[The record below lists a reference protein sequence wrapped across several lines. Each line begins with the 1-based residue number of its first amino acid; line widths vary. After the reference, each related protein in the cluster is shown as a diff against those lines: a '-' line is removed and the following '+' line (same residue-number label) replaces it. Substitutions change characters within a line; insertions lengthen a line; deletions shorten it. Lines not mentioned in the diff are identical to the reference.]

1 MLLSLSWLREF
12 VPYEGTAV
20 ALAERLTMLGL
31 EVEGIERPYEAL
43 SPLVVGYVAECGKH
57 PEADKLS
64 VCKVDVGTGEL
75 LDIVCGAPNVAQG
88 QKVAVITVGN
98 TLPDGTVIKK
108 AKLRGQPSCGMICS
122 ERELGLSEDHDGIMV
137 LDEATPTGARL
148 VDVLPLDHEIIEI
161 SITPNRGDALSV
173 LGIAREVALAYD
185 LPLTM
190 PECPLEEC
198 SQKAAEAVTVEV
210 PNPALAPLYL
220 GRVLEGAKV
229 GKAPA
234 WMRYRLKACGIRPIS
249 NLVDVTNYILLE
261 LGQPLHAFDLD
272 TIDEGR
278 IIVRGADAG
287 ETFVTLDGKERTLLA
302 DDITIRDPNKAVC
315 LGGVMGG
322 LNSEISAASRRVFLE
337 GAIFAPAN
345 IRKTARRLGLSSE
358 ASFRFERGV
367 DQHGSRFALNRAAY
381 LMARTAGASVY
392 QGFAGDEFAPL
403 NLAPI
408 SWSLPKAEALL
419 GVGLSADFCE
429 KTLGGLNCAI
439 EKKTADQW
447 LVIPPAARTDITRE
461 ADLVEELARVYG
473 VDKIP
478 ATVPAIARPLEK
490 AGQPRSKY
498 AFLSGIKHWLA
509 GQGGLNEAICYSF
522 TSSKALDLFGLPQEG
537 RIALQNPLSED
548 LDVLRTSLAPGLM
561 RVVGVSLDQGAT
573 AVRLFEVAH
582 TFTADSASETK
593 ASESAHLAMTMTG
606 SRADQPWA
614 TQKGDMGY
622 EDLKGVVEAF
632 LASLGL
638 GGIGFALA
646 PDAAPYLLPA
656 VAVSHKGRDFGVMG
670 RIRPEIADTF
680 NARKDVWY
688 AELDLEYLKDIS
700 QDYVPNFAPLPVY
713 PPVRRDITFICPP
726 ALKAETIVQGV
737 MALSIPI
744 LRDVALIDA
753 FSPEGKDERNLT
765 FRLTFRSD
773 SRTLKENEADR
784 QRDVIIQKL
793 VAQLGVQV

>member
-12 VPYEGTAV
+12 VPYEGSTAD
-20 ALAERLTMLGL
+20 LAERLTMLGL
-31 EVEGIERPYEAL
+31 EVDGITRPYEAL
-43 SPLVVGYVAECGKH
+43 EPLVAGMVVECGKH

-88 QKVAVITVGN
+88 QKVAVITVGHS
-98 TLPDGTVIKK
+98 LPDGTAIKK

-122 ERELGLSEDHDGIMV
+122 ERELGLSDDHDGIMV
-137 LDEATPTGARL
+137 LDAAAPVGAKL
-148 VDVLPLDHEIIEI
+148 VDVLPLDHEVLEI

-173 LGIAREVALAYD
+173 LGIAREVALAFG

-190 PECPLEEC
+190 PPCPLQET
-198 SQKAAEAVTVEV
+198 SQQAAEAVQVEV
-210 PNPALAPLYL
+210 PNPILAPLYL
-220 GRVLEGAKV
+220 GRVLEGARV

-272 TIDEGR
+272 TIEQGQ
-278 IIVRGADAG
+278 IIVRHADEG
-287 ETFVTLDGKERTLLA
+287 ESLVTLDGKERSLLV
-302 DDITIRDPNKAVC
+302 DDITIRDPKKAVC

-322 LNSEISAASRRVFLE
+322 LNSEITPASRRVFLE

-367 DQHGSRFALNRAAY
+367 DQHGTRFALDRAAS
-381 LMARTAGASVY
+381 LMAQVAGASVY

-403 NLAPI
+403 DLQPI
-408 SWSLPKAEALL
+408 PLSLPRAEALL
-419 GVGLSADFCE
+419 GIALSAEFCA
-429 KTLGGLNCAI
+429 KTLSGLHCRI
-439 EKKTADQW
+439 EQKTPDQW
-447 LVIPPAARTDITRE
+447 LVTPPAARTDITRE

-478 ATVPAIARPLEK
+478 ATVPAIARPLEHS
-490 AGQPRSKY
+490 GQPKSPY
-498 AFLSGIKHWLA
+498 AFLSEVKHWFA

-522 TSSKALDLFGLPQEG
+522 TGGKVLDLFNLPQAG

-548 LDVLRTSLAPGLM
+548 LDVLRTHLAPGLM
-561 RVVGVSLDQGAT
+561 RVVGVSLDQGAP

-582 TFTADSASETK
+582 VFTADPASETK
-593 ASESAHLAMTMTG
+593 ARESAHLAIAMTG
-606 SRADQPWA
+606 SRSDQPWA
-614 TQKGDMGY
+614 TQKGDLDY
-622 EDLKGVVEAF
+622 EDLKGIVEAF
-632 LASLGL
+632 LSSLGL
-638 GGIGFALA
+638 GSTAFVLDDA
-646 PDAAPYLLPA
+646 AAPYLLPA
-656 VAVSHKGRDFGVMG
+656 VAVLHQGKPFGVLG
-670 RIRPEIADTF
+670 RIRPDIADAF

-688 AELDLEYLKDIS
+688 AELDLAYLMAAS
-700 QDYVPNFAPLPVY
+700 AGHVPHFTPLPVY

-726 ALKAETIVQGV
+726 ALQAEAIATAIKG
-737 MALSIPI
+737 LDIPI
-744 LRDVALIDA
+744 LQEVALIDA
-753 FSPEGKDERNLT
+753 FTPEGKDERNLT

-773 SRTLKENEADR
+773 SRTLKENEADK
-784 QRDVIIQKL
+784 QRDAITARL
-793 VAQLGVQV
+793 ADQLGVRC